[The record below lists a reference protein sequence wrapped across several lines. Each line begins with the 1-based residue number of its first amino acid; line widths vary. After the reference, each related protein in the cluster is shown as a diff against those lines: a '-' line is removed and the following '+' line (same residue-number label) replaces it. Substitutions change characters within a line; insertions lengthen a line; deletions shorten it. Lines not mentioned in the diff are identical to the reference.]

1 LKNAVLIFLL
11 ALRLFARNWRAGE
24 MRILLLALIIAVAS
38 VTTVS
43 FFAERVGRAIV
54 GESSQL
60 LGGDLVVV
68 SDRPID
74 PVYAQQ
80 ASRGGLQ
87 TSRSV
92 RFRSMTQF
100 GNDSLLTA
108 VKAVGSGYPLRGQ
121 LRIKAA
127 SDGVDFIPDG
137 IPQSGKVWV
146 DARLMRRLGLSLG
159 EQIRLGDRLFNVA
172 ALVSEEPESSAGFLN
187 LAPRLIFNEQD
198 LASTGLIVP
207 GSRVR
212 YRLYVA
218 GEESAV
224 AAFRAFA
231 DETIQPGQRVE
242 TIRDARPEIRSGLER
257 AERFLGLST
266 LLTVVLAGVAI
277 ALAARRHMQRHF
289 DACAMMRCMGSVQAE
304 VLALYGLQFLLAGA
318 IAALIGSLVG
328 FGLQQILVA
337 ILNPLVQVQLPPP
350 ALWPM
355 FEGFATGCILLGGFA
370 LPPLIALRKVS
381 TMRMLRREL
390 GVPDPTGL
398 SAYFLGG
405 LAIVLLILWQ
415 ADDFDLGWTVL
426 AGVVATLLACASITM
441 LAIRLLRHV
450 FSDAQF
456 GWRTGLANIRRRSM
470 GSVLQVSAIGLG
482 LLSLILL
489 TLVRNDLLTS
499 WQRTLPADAPN
510 RFLVNIQTDQIE
522 DLRDYFSRQGR
533 VFPALYPMVRGR
545 LIAINGEAV
554 VADDYLDERARRL
567 VNREFNLS
575 WRDSLYQDNQIV
587 EGRWFGEDDHGEGM
601 ISMETGI
608 AETLGLG
615 LGDMLRYDVAGDILE
630 VEISSLRKVQWDSF
644 RVNFFALAAPG
655 LLDSY
660 PMSWVTSFHLPPG
673 QGAFL
678 DGLIRQFPGFLVID
692 VEAVL
697 AQVVR
702 MMDQVIRA
710 VEFVFIFS
718 LIAGA
723 LVLLAAIA
731 STHDERRM
739 DAAVMRTLGASS
751 RQLRLLQISEFV
763 FIGGVAGLLAAIG
776 ATAVGWG
783 LAEKVLGIPYQIKPT
798 VWIAGLTAGVL
809 LVTLVGVIGTHRL
822 MRTPP
827 MEVFRTLA

>member
-1 LKNAVLIFLL
+1 MKNARSMILL
-11 ALRLFARNWRAGE
+11 ALRLFARDWRAGE
-24 MRILLLALIIAVAS
+24 MRILFVALIIAVAS

-43 FFAERVGRAIV
+43 FFAERVGRAV
-54 GESSQL
+54 VRESSQL
-60 LGGDLVVV
+60 LGGDLVIV
-68 SDRPID
+68 SDLPID
-74 PVYAQQ
+74 PVYATQ
-80 ASRGGLQ
+80 ASRNGLQ
-87 TSRSV
+87 TTHSV
-92 RFRSMTQF
+92 RFRSMTRF
-100 GNDSLLTA
+100 GDDSLLTA
-108 VKAVGSGYPLRGQ
+108 VKAVGPGYPLRGH
-121 LRIKAA
+121 LRIKTA
-127 SDGVDFIPDG
+127 SDAVAVKPGG
-137 IPQSGKVWV
+137 IPQSGNVWV

-159 EQIRLGDRLFNVA
+159 DQLALGDRRFKVA

-187 LAPRLIFNEQD
+187 LAPRLMFNQQD

-218 GEESAV
+218 GEENSVAV
-224 AAFRAFA
+224 FREFA
-231 DETIQPGQRVE
+231 EARIQPGQRIE

-289 DACAMMRCMGSVQAE
+289 DACAMMRCLGSVQSE
-304 VLALYGLQFLLAGA
+304 LLALYGLQFVLAGA
-318 IAALIGSLVG
+318 IAALIGSVVG
-328 FGLQQILVA
+328 LGLQQILVS
-337 ILNPLVQVQLPPP
+337 ILSPLVQVRLPPP

-355 FEGFATGCILLGGFA
+355 LHGFATGCILLGGFA

-381 TMRMLRREL
+381 TMRVLRREL
-390 GVPDPTGL
+390 GVPDPAGL
-398 SAYFLGG
+398 SAYLLGG
-405 LAIVLLILWQ
+405 LAIAALILWQ
-415 ADDFDLGWTVL
+415 AGDVDLGWTVL
-426 AGVVATLLACASITM
+426 VGVFATLLACAAVTI
-441 LAIRLLRHV
+441 LAIHLLRRV
-450 FSDAQF
+450 FSDARF
-456 GWRTGLANIRRRSM
+456 GWRTGLANIKRRKM

-510 RFLVNIQTDQIE
+510 RFLVNIQTDQIA
-522 DLRDYFSRQGR
+522 DLRRYFSQYGR
-533 VFPALYPMVRGR
+533 AFPALYPMVRGR
-545 LIAINGEAV
+545 LVAINGQE
-554 VADDYLDERARRL
+554 VAADEYLDERAKRL

-575 WRDSLYQDNQIV
+575 WRASLYQDNQIV
-587 EGRWFGEDDHGEGM
+587 QGRWFEENDRGAGM
-601 ISMETGI
+601 VSVETGI

-615 LGDMLRYDVAGDILE
+615 LGDVLRYDVAGDILE

-644 RVNFFALAAPG
+644 RVNFFVLAAPG
-655 LLDSY
+655 LLDPY
-660 PMSWVTSFHLPPG
+660 PKSWVTSFYLPPG
-673 QGAFL
+673 QGGFL
-678 DGLIRQFPGFLVID
+678 DDLIRQFPGFLVID

-697 AQVVR
+697 GQVVR
-702 MMDQVIRA
+702 MMNQVIRA

-739 DAAVMRTLGASS
+739 DAAVMRTLGATS
-751 RQLRLLQISEFV
+751 RQLRVLQISEFV
-763 FIGGVAGLLAAIG
+763 FIGGVAGLLASIG
-776 ATAVGWG
+776 ATAVGWW
-783 LAEKVLGIPYQIKPT
+783 LAEKVLGIPYQIDPT
-798 VWIAGLTAGVL
+798 VWIAGLIAGVL
-809 LVTLVGVIGTHRL
+809 IVTLVGVIGTNRL